1 MTTEEQKYRVD
12 PDLEPMC
19 GSHFPCLAPVFVY
32 TDLEN
37 DDVPCHFGAGLNY
50 EIAKKAFE
58 VVLLGLS

>member
-1 MTTEEQKYRVD
+1 MEERYKYD

-19 GSHFPCLAPVFVY
+19 GREEPCIAPVYVY

-37 DDVPCHFGAGLNY
+37 DDVPCHFGAGPNY

-58 VVLLGLS
+58 IVLLGLS